1 MTMIKYIRSWI
12 SQDSGSTS
20 VEFSMIGVGFFL
32 MMFGV
37 LELGR
42 MAWTSNVIDYA
53 ADEAARYAVLHDG
66 ASPSE
71 VEEFARDTMKSLL
84 VSPDD
89 ANITVENTSVSG
101 IDFIEVSGS
110 YNFSTVALSMFPSS
124 FSSVTF
130 QFMSR
135 RPVYIYD

>member
-1 MTMIKYIRSWI
+1 MIKLIRSWVK
-12 SQDSGSTS
+12 QEQGSTT

-42 MAWTSNVIDYA
+42 MAWTSNVVDYA
-53 ADEAARYAVLHDG
+53 ADEAARYAVLHQD
-66 ASPSE
+66 ALPSE
-71 VEEFARDTMKSLL
+71 VEEFAKDTMKSFL

-89 ANITVENTSVSG
+89 ADISVSNTSVSG

-110 YNFSTVALSMFPSS
+110 YTFTTFALAMFPSS
-124 FSSVTF
+124 FSSVTLD
-130 QFMSR
+130 FMSR
-135 RPVYIYD
+135 RPVYIYDN

>member
-1 MTMIKYIRSWI
+1 MLFTIRSWLRG
-12 SQDSGSTS
+12 DDGSTT

-53 ADEAARYAVLHDG
+53 ADEAARYAVLHEG
-66 ASPSE
+66 APPSE
-71 VEEFARDTMKSLL
+71 VEDFARDTMKSLL

-89 ANITVENTSVSG
+89 ASITIQNTSVSG

-110 YNFSTVALSMFPSS
+110 YNFSTVALSMFPNS

>member
-1 MTMIKYIRSWI
+1 MLFTIRSWLRG
-12 SQDSGSTS
+12 DDGSTT

-53 ADEAARYAVLHDG
+53 ADEAARYAILHEG
-66 ASPSE
+66 APPSE
-71 VEEFARDTMKSLL
+71 VEDFARDTMKSLL

-89 ANITVENTSVSG
+89 ASITIQNTSVSG

>member
-1 MTMIKYIRSWI
+1 MLFTIRSWLRG
-12 SQDSGSTS
+12 DDGSTT

-53 ADEAARYAVLHDG
+53 ADEAARYAVLHEG
-66 ASPSE
+66 APPSE
-71 VEEFARDTMKSLL
+71 VEDFARDTMKSLL

-89 ANITVENTSVSG
+89 ASITIQNTSVSG